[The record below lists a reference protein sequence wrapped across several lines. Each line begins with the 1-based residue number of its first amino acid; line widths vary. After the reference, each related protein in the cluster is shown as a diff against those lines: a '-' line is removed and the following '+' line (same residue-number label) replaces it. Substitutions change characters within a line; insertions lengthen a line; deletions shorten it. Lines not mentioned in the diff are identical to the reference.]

1 MPERNVGQLPLYPSS
16 RTSAEWNQVDVAV
29 RNNSFFSA
37 CIEDER
43 LLAAL
48 QKLVDI
54 AIDEGWSV
62 GGFIDEALIM
72 LDGIAADPETK
83 GDAIFEDDFKRLY
96 DIERLRLIYLT
107 QKKLSSG
114 YSNFCEAFEPFQL
127 QMYPAWE
134 FRRQPGAREEYKRR
148 DHVTHE
154 GQIKLKTDLKFWLLR
169 NREDIGGFGNP
180 YGPWGFN
187 SWMRE
192 IPVPRDKVE
201 KMGLLKPGEK
211 LTVPPEYSKWGI
223 ADALKQM
230 GSAGVSDLSDEQQ
243 DNVIDRCK
251 DEDISVT
258 RTDDNHLQVTPDPN
272 NKNEPLVQLEEATL
286 EEWAQQEVERMLE
299 DAMNEAERMINA
311 NLEALLREAEETM

>member
-62 GGFIDEALIM
+62 GGFIDEALRM
-72 LDGIAADPETK
+72 LEDIAADPETK
-83 GDAIFEDDFKRLY
+83 DDAIFEDNFKRLY
-96 DIERLRLIYLT
+96 DVERLRLIYTT
-107 QKKLSSG
+107 QRELSAG
-114 YSNFCEAFEPFQL
+114 YKNFTNAFKPANL
-127 QMYPAWE
+127 WDYPAWE
-134 FRRQPGAREEYKRR
+134 FRRQQGAIEKYKRP
-148 DHVTHE
+148 DHVQHE
-154 GQIKLKTDLKFWLLR
+154 GQIRLKTDIKFWLMR

-192 IPVPRDKVE
+192 IRVPREKAE

-223 ADALKQM
+223 TDALKKM
-230 GSAGVSDLSDEQQ
+230 GSSGVSDLSDEQQ
-243 DNVIDRCK
+243 EKVIDRCK
-251 DEDISVT
+251 NEDISVT
-258 RTDDNHLQVTPDPN
+258 KTDDNHLQVTPDPS

-286 EEWAQQEVERMLE
+286 EEWAQQEAEHMMQEAL
-299 DAMNEAERMINA
+299 AEAEKMLYM
-311 NLEALLREAEETM
+311 NLDELLNKFDNL